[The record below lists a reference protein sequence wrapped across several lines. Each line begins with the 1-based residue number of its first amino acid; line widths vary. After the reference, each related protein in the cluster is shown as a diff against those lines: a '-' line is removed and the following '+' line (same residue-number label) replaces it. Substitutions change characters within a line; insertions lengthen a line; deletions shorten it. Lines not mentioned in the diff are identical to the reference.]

1 MNPNR
6 DIRCKGLITT
16 VKDEIGNAINLNR
29 LSLKEAAIDLQ
40 LNIIYPCQRSLE
52 FEQLRWKAAQALTET

>member
-29 LSLKEAAIDLQ
+29 ISLKEAAIDLQ

-52 FEQLRWKAAQALTET
+52 FEQLR